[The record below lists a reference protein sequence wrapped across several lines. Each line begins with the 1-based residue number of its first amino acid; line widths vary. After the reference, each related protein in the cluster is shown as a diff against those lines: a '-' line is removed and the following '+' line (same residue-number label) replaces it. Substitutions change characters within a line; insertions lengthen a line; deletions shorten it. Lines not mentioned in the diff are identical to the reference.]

1 MQKLKP
7 LLFHLLNIV
16 ILYIATAV
24 FFGPMMQGKKLPQ
37 GDIMS
42 SVSTKREMVEY
53 RQQTGEKVFWSNS
66 MFGGMP
72 FVTNYGKD
80 MNLTGK
86 VFMLPNKLMPRPAHI
101 IFKAMLFG
109 YLALIILGINPWLS
123 LLGALAFGLTTNHI
137 VITEAGHN
145 SKMACIANFPLILA
159 GFVLVFRKKY
169 LTGGTMLALG
179 SAMAIYAR
187 HPQMMYYL
195 FIAMLI
201 GGVAFF
207 VKALMEK
214 ELLAFGKATGVLL
227 LAGALA
233 ILSGITHLSSMQN
246 YSRDSMRGE
255 PILQQEAQAV
265 QTGSSS
271 EVDGLAWEYAMQW
284 SNGTLDLW
292 SALVPGV
299 VGGSSAEPI
308 DRDAASARLFQ
319 STQDMRAPL
328 YWGDLPFTSGP
339 PYFGAVIALFFI
351 LGLFFLPGH
360 IRWWA
365 IGSVAVMLLL
375 SMGDNLSA
383 LNRPLFEHLPLYN
396 KFRSPNSILVVTS
409 GLMIF
414 FAVLGMQR
422 LLELTGAERKD
433 AVKKLYYS
441 VGGLGAICL
450 FFAVAGS
457 GFYDFRSAGDARY
470 QDEIVRFFVEDRK
483 ALMQADAWRTLAF
496 IIVAGALMWAYLTE
510 RMQKL
515 PVVLAL
521 TVLTVADFWMI
532 DRRYINAGSFVNAQ
546 QYEQN
551 FQPRPVDQQIMQQE
565 PRGRGY
571 YRVLDLSINTFN
583 SSATSYYHNT
593 IGGYS
598 PVKLQRIQDVI
609 DRHISQNNQAVLNM
623 LNTKYVI
630 GQNGQLSQNPNALG
644 TAWFVE
650 KIIEVNSPNEE
661 ISALSNFSP
670 GQEAIVLR
678 SAFSDYLNGF
688 TAGNGQG
695 TITLTEYAP
704 NALTYQSNTSQEQ
717 LAVFSEVWY
726 GPDKGWTVT
735 IDGEPAEHIRANYL
749 LRAMRV
755 PAGEHTI
762 RFEFDPATVYGTRNM
777 IARLS
782 SGIILLLGIGLV
794 GWNGYQWYQEP
805 APEPTPEPEAKPKA
819 KASSRRKGKKGKK

>member
-7 LLFHLLNIV
+7 FLFHLLNIV
-16 ILYIATAV
+16 LLYIATAV

-37 GDIMS
+37 GDIIS
-42 SVSTKREMVEY
+42 SISKEQELKEY
-53 RQQTGEKVFWSNS
+53 RERTGETAYWSNS

-72 FVTNYGKD
+72 FVTNYGKGK
-80 MNLTGK
+80 NLTGK
-86 VFMLPNKLMPRPAHI
+86 VFNLPNKTMPRPAHI
-101 IFKAMLFG
+101 IFKIMLFG
-109 YLALIILGINPWLS
+109 YFALVILGINPWLS
-123 LLGALAFGLTTNHI
+123 LLGALAFGLTTNTI

-145 SKMACIANFPLILA
+145 SKVDCLATFPLILS

-169 LTGGTMLALG
+169 LTGGTMVALG

-195 FIAMLI
+195 FLALLVGGIAFLL
-201 GGVAFF
+201 
-207 VKALMEK
+207 KALMEK
-214 ELLAFGKATGVLL
+214 ELIPFGKATGVLL
-227 LAGALA
+227 LAGTLA

-246 YSRDSMRGE
+246 YAKDSMRGE
-255 PILQQEAQAV
+255 PILKQEAQAV

-271 EVDGLAWEYAMQW
+271 EVEGLAWEYAMQW

-292 SALVPGV
+292 SALIPGV

-319 STQDMRAPL
+319 STQNMRAPL

-339 PYFGAVIALFFI
+339 PYFGAVITLFFI
-351 LGLFFLPGH
+351 LGLFFLPVH
-360 IRWWA
+360 LRWWA
-365 IGSVAVMLLL
+365 IGSVGLMLLL
-375 SMGDNLSA
+375 SMGDNFSV
-383 LNRPLFEHLPLYN
+383 LNRPLFDHLPLYN

-409 GLMIF
+409 LVMVF

-422 LLELTGAERKD
+422 LLELSGKEQKG

-450 FFAVAGS
+450 FFAVVGP
-457 GFYDFRSAGDARY
+457 GFYDFRSPGDARY
-470 QDEIVRFFVEDRK
+470 QEEITRLFIQDRK
-483 ALMQADAWRTLAF
+483 ALMQSDAWRTLIF
-496 IIVAGALMWAYLTE
+496 MVIAGGLVWAYLSE

-515 PVVLAL
+515 PVLLAL
-521 TVLTVADFWMI
+521 TALTVADFWMI
-532 DRRYINAGSFVNAQ
+532 DRRYINAESFVNSQ

-630 GQNGQLSQNPNALG
+630 GQNGQLSQNPDALG

-650 KIIEVNSPNEE
+650 DIVEVDSPNEE
-661 ISALSNFSP
+661 INALHTIDP
-670 GQEAIVLR
+670 GSEAVILR
-678 SAFSDYLNGF
+678 GEFSDYLEGF
-688 TAGNGQG
+688 TPGNGQG
-695 TITLTEYAP
+695 RITLAEYAP
-704 NALTYQSNTSQEQ
+704 NALTYQSNTNQEQ
-717 LAVFSEVWY
+717 LAVFSEIWY

-755 PAGEHTI
+755 PAGQHTI
-762 RFEFDPATVYGTRNM
+762 RFEFDPAEVYATRNLISM
-777 IARLS
+777 LS
-782 SGIILLLGIGLV
+782 SGFILLLGIGLV
-794 GWNGYQWYQEP
+794 GWNGYQWYQAP
-805 APEPTPEPEAKPKA
+805 APEPEPEPRTDTKA
-819 KASSRRKGKKGKK
+819 KAQRKGKKKKKK